1 MYYRLAVNCH
11 PKTRKVTRMLEKD
24 GLSWKYDQGPNYWQ
38 NCIAVRLRNGI
49 VRTLCRHNPTFS
61 MRRQHDRHMT
71 YWSSPARQ
79 KQLKVF
85 FK

>member
-1 MYYRLAVNCH
+1 MYRRATVYRH
-11 PKTRKVTRMLEKD
+11 PPAIKVPRMLEKD

-49 VRTLCRHNPTFS
+49 VRTLRRHNPTFS

-79 KQLKVF
+79 KQLKGI